1 MHKIYIENMGPIDKC
16 EIEINDFVVLTG
28 AQASGKSTIA
38 KAIFLFRTIRDDIID
53 LIAQRSGNS
62 LNTLSLRDIITRH
75 IRNKFL
81 QVFGI
86 SKALDSNLYM
96 RYEFNPETSVSIK
109 LNIMWQEDRYM
120 GDQIWITFSK
130 NIVDFLNRNEKTD
143 ISDSTTRKT
152 IISELN
158 LLFSDDSETI
168 FIPAGRSLISL
179 LTTQLNYI
187 FTTMSEDQ
195 KRSIDFCTQKYIER
209 ILKIRHAFSD
219 GISGYLESKRSTS
232 TQPFDAKKCREAI
245 LLIDKILKGKYI
257 FSEGQEQLQIDNSG
271 RFVKINY
278 TSSGQQESVWIFNLL
293 IYQLINNQ
301 KTFLIVE
308 EPEAHLYPDAQKN
321 IAELLSL
328 FGGAGNSVMITTH
341 SPYILGAL
349 NNLLFAAS
357 LSANANS
364 EAVNDVIAKSLQLES
379 CDAYFVENGSIRN
392 CFDCSYG
399 LIANEVIDGASH
411 TINEAFDKLVQ
422 IESEGLQ

>member
-1 MHKIYIENMGPIDKC
+1 MHKIYIENMGPISKC

-38 KAIFLFRTIRDDIID
+38 KSIFLFRTIRDDIID
-53 LIAQRSGNS
+53 LMARRSWDLLNIYS
-62 LNTLSLRDIITRH
+62 LSDIITHH

-81 QVFGI
+81 QIFGI
-86 SKALDSNLYM
+86 SKALDPNLRM
-96 RYEFNPETSVSIK
+96 RYEFNPETSVSIELK
-109 LNIMWQEDRYM
+109 IMWEKDSYI
-120 GDQIWITFSK
+120 GDQVWITFSK
-130 NIVDFLNRNEKTD
+130 NIKDFLERNELTD
-143 ISDSTTRKT
+143 ISDIETRKNV
-152 IISELN
+152 INELKH
-158 LLFSDDSETI
+158 LFSDDRETI

-195 KRSIDFCTQKYIER
+195 KRSIDFCTQKYIEQ
-209 ILKIRHAFSD
+209 ILKIRHTFSD
-219 GISGYLESKRSTS
+219 GISEYLKSKCSTS
-232 TQPFDAKKCREAI
+232 SQPFDVEKCEEAI
-245 LLIDKILKGKYI
+245 RLIDKILKGKYV
-257 FSEGQEQLQIDNSG
+257 FSGGQEQLKLDDTEQFIK
-271 RFVKINY
+271 FNY

-293 IYQLINNQ
+293 IYQLVNNQ
-301 KTFLIVE
+301 KTFLVVE
-308 EPEAHLYPDAQKN
+308 EPEAHLYPDAQKD
-321 IAELLSL
+321 ITELLSL

-357 LSANANS
+357 LSANANF
-364 EAVNDVIAKSLQLES
+364 EAANNIISKSFQLES

-392 CFDCSYG
+392 CFDCSCG

-422 IESEGLQ
+422 IESEGL